1 MSAFWSMIAS
11 LVEAIANMG
20 AGMASTGASYEP
32 VVPKELKK

>member
-20 AGMASTGASYEP
+20 AGMALS
-32 VVPKELKK
+32 LIHI